1 MPLPSPNRGESQDDF
16 IGRCMSSDAMQ
27 DEFPEQKQRAAVCHS
42 QWKDKAS
49 AHLITNEDYA
59 AMPNPRGLSL
69 DELFRHVQQPRDELE
84 QLQGREPKR
93 LQRVIRMYARI
104 QITNPSALSVAF
116 DSLFR
121 AIWQG
126 LSISDLLGRRRALLE
141 VRAAENPPKDVR
153 ERVLFTRRLE
163 VWGTTLVFANFAQPV
178 AQLPQV
184 PFEEA
189 IADIIRREPVLAST
203 AAEVAAVYQSGYGFA
218 VARSTS
224 LKVTER
230 VQAALARAARQ
241 GRTLSE
247 AEDILSAIGNW
258 VSSYSETVYRT
269 NLNTAYTAGRMEQ
282 AKDPVI
288 REVMGAYE
296 RVAINDAD
304 VRRGRRI
311 DNGANHLAASGLIA
325 SIDDRIWDTHATPSG
340 YG

>member
-1 MPLPSPNRGESQDDF
+1 MLVNWLAVAPWRELSPES
-16 IGRCMSSDAMQ
+16 
-27 DEFPEQKQRAAVCHS
+27 
-42 QWKDKAS
+42 
-49 AHLITNEDYA
+49 
-59 AMPNPRGLSL
+59 
-69 DELFRHVQQPRDELE
+69 
-84 QLQGREPKR
+84 
-93 LQRVIRMYARI
+93 
-104 QITNPSALSVAF
+104 
-116 DSLFR
+116 
-121 AIWQG
+121 
-126 LSISDLLGRRRALLE
+126 
-141 VRAAENPPKDVR
+141 
-153 ERVLFTRRLE
+153 
-163 VWGTTLVFANFAQPV
+163 FAQPG

-189 IADIIRREPVLAST
+189 VADIIRREPVLANT
-203 AAEVAAVYQSGYGFA
+203 ATEVAAVYQSGYGFA

-230 VQAALARAARQ
+230 VQKAIADAARE

-247 AEDILSAIGNW
+247 AEDILSAIGKW
-258 VSSYSETVYRT
+258 TRSYSETVYRT

-304 VRRGRRI
+304 VRRGRRR

-340 YG
+340 YNCRCSMRLVSRAELERKGLIKGNRVVRRVPANFSAFRSDQGFSPQRPDRTVYG